1 LYGYAVYL
9 HGEEIMKPLLTIGFL
24 GIGVAVAAP
33 AQAASLV
40 ICASPLC
47 GSPSGETTF
56 GLNDFEHG
64 FDVNGAQV
72 QIGLHSPASTSVP
85 QAGSFVDGA
94 AQNTFSGS
102 WIDDGDSTPRSATVF
117 FTDRSG
123 TISDVLNYNY
133 SASSGGNGSI
143 SGFVITGALTTAGLA
158 SVGITPTSTAPE
170 RELFAFNNAF
180 ITASIQT
187 GVPEPSTWVLMMLGF
202 AGLGYAG
209 WRRGAKVRSAAA

>member
-1 LYGYAVYL
+1 
-9 HGEEIMKPLLTIGFL
+9 MKTLLTIGFL

-47 GSPSGETTF
+47 GSPSGQTTF
-56 GLNDFEHG
+56 SLNDFENA
-64 FDVNGAQV
+64 FDVNGGEV
-72 QIGLHSPASTSVP
+72 QAGLGNPGSTSVP
-85 QAGSFVDGA
+85 QVGSFVDGA

-102 WIDDGDSTPRSATVF
+102 WIDLGASTPVSATVF
-117 FTDRSG
+117 FTDTSG
-123 TISDVLNYNY
+123 AISDVLNYNY

-143 SGFVITGALTTAGLA
+143 SGFVITGALTAADLA

-170 RELFAFNNAF
+170 RELFTFNNAF

-187 GVPEPSTWVLMMLGF
+187 GVPEPSTWAMMLLGF

-209 WRRGAKVRSAAA
+209 YRKARVGRMAPAA